1 MDIVKQLLLQLVLIL
16 LNAFFAAT
24 EIAVISL
31 NEKKVRAQAEDGDKK
46 AAKILKII
54 EEPTRFLSAIQV
66 GITLA
71 GFLGSAFAADNFAQ
85 RLSGFVVRTFSV
97 SPAYHGII
105 NTVAVILITLV
116 LSYFTLVLG
125 ELVPKRV
132 AMRHK
137 EKLAN
142 AVCGFISGLT
152 VALKPVIWLLT
163 VSTNG
168 MLRLFGID
176 PHAKEE
182 AVSEEDIVIMLDAG
196 ADEGT
201 LDEEDITY
209 IKNVFKLDRLTAADV
224 MTQRSNMVTVTV
236 QTSER
241 EILSRLEK
249 EGYSRIPV
257 YAKDNEKIIGILHAR
272 EYLLHRAKPD
282 FKLADVLLPPVFV
295 PETIHL
301 DALLRDMQ
309 RDHRHMV
316 IVVNEYGHVSG
327 LVTMEDIIE
336 QLVGEIWDEQDE
348 ATEDIVAQG
357 ENTWRVRSAISIDE
371 FFEFFELDANED
383 IVSTTVNG
391 WLTEVCGN
399 IPEVGYT
406 FTYEALTVTVTKADG
421 VMTHEVLVERKPA
434 ECEAQPEE

>member
-1 MDIVKQLLLQLVLIL
+1 MDIIKQLILQLVLIL

-31 NEKKVRAQAEDGDKK
+31 NENKVRARAEDGDKK
-46 AAKILKII
+46 AGKILKII

-71 GFLGSAFAADNFAQ
+71 GFLGSAFAADNFAE
-85 RLSGFVVRTFSV
+85 RLTAFLMRIFDLAPSHYGV
-97 SPAYHGII
+97 I
-105 NTVAVILITLV
+105 NTVSVVVITLV

-152 VALKPVIWLLT
+152 EVLKPVIWLLT

-168 MLRLFGID
+168 LLRLFGID
-176 PHAKEE
+176 PNAKEE
-182 AVSEEDIVIMLDAG
+182 SVSEEDIVIMLDAG

-209 IKNVFKLDRLTAADV
+209 IKNVFKLDRLTAADI
-224 MTQRSNMVTVTV
+224 MTQKSNMVTVSESHSESEV
-236 QTSER
+236 IQT
-241 EILSRLEK
+241 LST

-257 YAKDNEKIIGILHAR
+257 YDAENEKIVGILHAR
-272 EYLLHRAKPD
+272 EYLLRRGRED
-282 FKLADVLLPPVFV
+282 FCLADVMLPAVFV
-295 PETIHL
+295 PETVHL

-316 IVVNEYGHVSG
+316 IVVNEYGQVSG

-348 ATEDIVAQG
+348 ATEDIVMVD
-357 ENTWRVRSAISIDE
+357 EHTYRVKTATSIE
-371 FFEFFELDANED
+371 TFFEFFELDACDE

-391 WLTEVCGN
+391 WLTESCEG
-399 IPEVGYT
+399 IPEVGY
-406 FTYEALTVTVTKADG
+406 ALNYACLTLTVTKADG
-421 VMTHEVLVERKPA
+421 VMTHEVLVEVKPK
-434 ECEAQPEE
+434 EEEITEE